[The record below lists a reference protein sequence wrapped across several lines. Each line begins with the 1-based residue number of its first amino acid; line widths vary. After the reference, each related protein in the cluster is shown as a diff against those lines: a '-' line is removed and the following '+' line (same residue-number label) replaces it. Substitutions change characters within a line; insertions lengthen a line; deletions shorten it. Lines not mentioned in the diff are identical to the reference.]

1 MYKYINN
8 SNVKKAAIFFALVA
22 FSGGAMADDL
32 AFITA
37 PLCGFANVFKGPL
50 ALAVATIAFFGAGA
64 AALWGEEIA
73 GISKKMVNIIMAV
86 TIMIGGS
93 LIVSYIANKVG
104 VTATCNA
111 FNMTQQA
118 LTAFA

>member
-1 MYKYINN
+1 M
-8 SNVKKAAIFFALVA
+8 KKFANMMLNAASSKMAERLCLALVLGA
-22 FSGGAMADDL
+22 YTGAAMADEL
-32 AFITA
+32 SFITA

-86 TIMIGGS
+86 TIMMGGS
-93 LIVSYIANKVG
+93 FIVSYIANKIG
-104 VTATCNA
+104 ATASCT
-111 FNMTQQA
+111 
-118 LTAFA
+118 

>member
-1 MYKYINN
+1 MNKYMKKNLKKIIVAGLLLTMYGG
-8 SNVKKAAIFFALVA
+8 SAIA
-22 FSGGAMADDL
+22 GDL
-32 AFITA
+32 DFITK

-93 LIVSYIANKVG
+93 LIVSYVANKVG

-111 FNMTQQA
+111 SLSTPA
-118 LTAFA
+118 VRVA